1 MNKPAILLIDDDETS
16 RDVIARY
23 LESEYDVDTTESGIS
38 ALDMVKKRM
47 YFMILMDINLGEKY
61 NGLEITQ
68 FIKEMP
74 DYKGVPVVAVTAYA
88 FERERLKILAEGC
101 DDYISK
107 PFTRK
112 EIIAKLKEVESK
124 FGLTRI
130 VEEE

>member
-1 MNKPAILLIDDDETS
+1 
-16 RDVIARY
+16 
-23 LESEYDVDTTESGIS
+23 
-38 ALDMVKKRM
+38 
-47 YFMILMDINLGEKY
+47 
-61 NGLEITQ
+61 
-68 FIKEMP
+68 
-74 DYKGVPVVAVTAYA
+74 